1 VKDQDKTKEH
11 RVAEKR
17 VAELETSE
25 VQHKRKER
33 KVQKALKYAESIIE
47 TVRGPLL
54 VLDSDLRVVKVNRS
68 FYDSFKVTPEE
79 TLGNFIY
86 DLGNRQW
93 DIPKLRTLLEDIL
106 PKDDKFDGYEV
117 EHEFPG
123 IGHKSMILNARRIHQ
138 EGIGAQMV
146 LLAIEDITE
155 RKRVEGK
162 VQALNQELERHITE
176 LQVVNE
182 ELKTF
187 SYAVS
192 HDLKAP
198 LVTIGGFSRRLL
210 EKYGDSLDEKGQ
222 QYLKM
227 INTSS
232 IQMEELIRDL
242 LGFFS
247 SGREA
252 VNFSPLKMDKMV
264 GEVFDQLKA
273 MYPKRTI
280 HLHVETMPDLRG
292 DEAMITQVL
301 VNLLS
306 NAIKYTR
313 PREVADIY
321 VGGWIEAERNIYYV
335 KDNGIGFLME
345 YADKLFNAFE
355 RLQLTE
361 EFEGTGLGLAIV
373 KRVIER
379 HGGVVWAEGK
389 IDEGATFNFSIPK

>member
-1 VKDQDKTKEH
+1 MLPK
-11 RVAEKR
+11 
-17 VAELETSE
+17 LETSE
-25 VQHKRKER
+25 AQHKRKER

-54 VLDSDLRVVKVNRS
+54 VLDSDLRVVKANRS

-79 TLGNFIY
+79 TIGNFIY

-93 DIPKLRTLLEDIL
+93 DIPRLRTLLEDIL
-106 PKDDKFDGYEV
+106 PKDDKLDGYEV

-123 IGHKSMILNARRIHQ
+123 IGHKYMILNARRIHQ
-138 EGIGAQMV
+138 EGIGVQMV

-155 RKRVEGK
+155 RKRAEGK
-162 VQALNQELERHITE
+162 VQALNQELERHVTE

-210 EKYGDSLDEKGQ
+210 EKYGDSLDEKGR

-247 SGREA
+247 SGRE
-252 VNFSPLKMDKMV
+252 VVRPLTPQN
-264 GEVFDQLKA
+264 GQNG
-273 MYPKRTI
+273 
-280 HLHVETMPDLRG
+280 RG
-292 DEAMITQVL
+292 
-301 VNLLS
+301 
-306 NAIKYTR
+306 
-313 PREVADIY
+313 
-321 VGGWIEAERNIYYV
+321 
-335 KDNGIGFLME
+335 GF
-345 YADKLFNAFE
+345 
-355 RLQLTE
+355 RST
-361 EFEGTGLGLAIV
+361 
-373 KRVIER
+373 
-379 HGGVVWAEGK
+379 
-389 IDEGATFNFSIPK
+389 

>member
-1 VKDQDKTKEH
+1 MKDQDKTKEH

-25 VQHKRKER
+25 AQHKRKER
-33 KVQKALKYAESIIE
+33 KAQKALKYAESIIE

-54 VLDSDLRVVKVNRS
+54 VLDSDLRVVKANRS
-68 FYDSFKVTPEE
+68 FYDSFKVMPEE
-79 TLGNFIY
+79 TIGNFIY

-93 DIPKLRTLLEDIL
+93 DIPRLRKLLEDIL
-106 PKDDKFDGYEV
+106 PKDDKLDGYEV

-123 IGHKSMILNARRIHQ
+123 IGHKYMILNARRIHQ
-138 EGIGAQMV
+138 EGIGVQML

-155 RKRVEGK
+155 RKRADGK
-162 VQALNQELERHITE
+162 VQALNQELERHVTE

-210 EKYGDSLDEKGQ
+210 EKYGDSLDEKGR

-247 SGREA
+247 SGRE
-252 VNFSPLKMDKMV
+252 VVDLSPLKMDKMV
-264 GEVFDQLKA
+264 GEVFDQLKE
-273 MYPKRTI
+273 MYPKRKIYLHIETI
-280 HLHVETMPDLRG
+280 PDLKG

-306 NAIKYTR
+306 NAVKYTR

-321 VGGWIEAERNIYYV
+321 VGGRIEADRNVYYV
-335 KDNGIGFLME
+335 KDNGIGFPME
-345 YADKLFNAFE
+345 DADKLFNAFE
-355 RLQLTE
+355 RLERTE
-361 EFEGTGLGLAIV
+361 GFEGTGLGLTIV
-373 KRVIER
+373 KRIIER
-379 HGGVVWAEGK
+379 HGGTVWAEGK
-389 IDEGATFNFSIPK
+389 IDEGATFNFTIPR